1 MKKEKVEYNFP
12 IFTETPYSN
21 NKYMYLEHPYDKSV
35 ICIELPSMIFLEVY
49 GSMEKMFLRYPSEKI
64 IDAEVKIALKE
75 KDLSDSIDLSE
86 CIPCKINK
94 GDIERLKKTAEKIEG
109 KSDLLKFNDDLDD

>member
-49 GSMEKMFLRYPSEKI
+49 GSMEKMFLRYTSEKI